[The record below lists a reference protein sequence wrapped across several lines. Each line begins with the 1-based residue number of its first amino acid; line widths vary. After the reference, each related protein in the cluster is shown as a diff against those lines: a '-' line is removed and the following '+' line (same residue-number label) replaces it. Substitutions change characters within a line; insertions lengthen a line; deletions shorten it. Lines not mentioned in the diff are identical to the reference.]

1 MLTTGLGQAHES
13 IPRGPRGV
21 GAPSQAAQGPSADRT
36 ATLAPT
42 DCPVCGDVEAEPI
55 AVCSDFERPAA
66 RTAFIALRCSDCG
79 IVYLSPASSTDRPL
93 RSVVV
98 PDGLSRVGR
107 RIAQS
112 ADPTRILALSEQ
124 GKVSIDPIQLGRGSL
139 QLVILDGTL
148 EYSQS
153 PQVLLT
159 ALREA
164 LHPDGHVVLILRNL
178 ISPSFAVFG
187 GRHWAGYDVP
197 GQRALYS
204 MEGIRRLAR
213 RVGFEVRSMSTV
225 SDPACW
231 VESCRRA
238 LADWR
243 APAWLVRRFANT
255 STASLVAFG
264 LLERILQWR
273 RKGGILVVSLRKA
286 SDG

>member
-1 MLTTGLGQAHES
+1 MLTTGLGQAQES
-13 IPRGPRGV
+13 IPRGSREV
-21 GAPSQAAQGPSADRT
+21 EAPSQATQGTISGPFVTRM
-36 ATLAPT
+36 PT

-66 RTAFIALRCSDCG
+66 RTAFLALRCSDCG
-79 IVYLSPASSTDRPL
+79 SVYLSPASSADRPL

-98 PDGLSRVGR
+98 PDGLSRVDR
-107 RIAQS
+107 RIARS

-124 GKVSIDPIQLGRGSL
+124 GKVSIDPNQLGRGNF

-153 PQVLLT
+153 PLVLLT

-164 LHPDGHVVLILRNL
+164 LHPDGQVVLILRNL

-204 MEGIRRLAR
+204 MEGIRRLAG
-213 RVGFEVRSMSTV
+213 RVGLEVRSMSTV
-225 SDPACW
+225 SDAACW

-238 LADWR
+238 LADWQ
-243 APAWLVRRFANT
+243 APAWLIRRFA
-255 STASLVAFG
+255 STAAVAPAVFG
-264 LLERILQWR
+264 LLEGILRWR
-273 RKGGILVVSLRKA
+273 RRGAILVVSLRKA